1 MPTAS
6 WNQLERS
13 IEQLHAAARAP
24 HAGRG
29 GYRLLLA
36 EATSAL
42 DAAGGAAWRR
52 GASGRPEPIVQNLPQ
67 DGVEGD
73 WSARLALVERA
84 LGGASE
90 TLVGDAFARDAG
102 EYDLLVC
109 PVDHPATEPATAS
122 APSSKATAVI
132 ELWMPRGATPPV
144 RQGWLDF
151 VAALADVAADF
162 HARDELR
169 KLRGAATLN
178 SQAVDVLRRTSNAT
192 TLAAAAFEAANEGRR
207 VLGCDRVSVLVR
219 KGRRWRLAAVSGVDS
234 PARRTDFARNVELLA
249 DQVARWGEPLER
261 ASQGDGGEEPELP
274 PQLAE
279 ALDRHV
285 DHSHARGIA
294 CAPIQL
300 TEAPDGDALRSRRAT
315 FDLVLITE
323 RFEAGPSLRQALV
336 ELGELCAPAIARAR
350 TLDRFPLRG
359 ALRWSNRLAALREP
373 ARAFKLLLIAAAIA
387 VVPAALVYIPA
398 PLTIE
403 APAHLAAAVE
413 RDVFASAS
421 GSVAEVRVTHGQI
434 VNESDVLVV
443 LNDPELALALQETRG
458 QIDAARKRL
467 AAIAVT
473 RTDRNLREET
483 TVDRLPL
490 AAEQRELEEKLASLE
505 GERTLLESR
514 RDALT
519 LRSPRAGQ
527 VLTRD
532 VERLLESRPV
542 ERGQS
547 LLTIADTAAGWE
559 LIADVPQ
566 RRVGALLDAQRDA
579 AAAKSQVGVT
589 YRLAGDV
596 EATYPGHV
604 IAVSSAAPIEPQGLR
619 DEAPPVEV
627 RIAVDG
633 EPPAA
638 ARPGMTAAVRIDCGT
653 RPLGYVWLHDVGA
666 TLYRWAT
673 F

>member
-13 IEQLHAAARAP
+13 IEQLHAAARTPVA
-24 HAGRG
+24 AREF
-29 GYRLLLA
+29 YRLLIA

-90 TLVGDAFARDAG
+90 TVVSDAG

-109 PVDHPATEPATAS
+109 PVEHPAAEPATAS
-122 APSSKATAVI
+122 APASKATAVI
-132 ELWMPRGATPPV
+132 ELWMPRGAAPPV

-151 VAALADVAADF
+151 VVALADVAADF

-169 KLRGAATLN
+169 RLRGAATLN

-285 DHSHARGIA
+285 DHAHTRGIA
-294 CAPIQL
+294 CAPIQW
-300 TEAPDGDALRSRRAT
+300 TETTDGEAPAPRSRRAK
-315 FDLVLITE
+315 FDLVLIAE
-323 RFEAGPSLRQALV
+323 RFDAGPPLRQALV

-359 ALRWSNRLAALREP
+359 ALRWTNRLAALREP
-373 ARAFKLLLIAAAIA
+373 ARALKLLLIVGAIA
-387 VVPAALVYIPA
+387 AVPAALYYIPA

-403 APAHLAAAVE
+403 APAHMAAAVE

-421 GSVAEVRVTHGQI
+421 GSVAEVRVAHGQM
-434 VNESDVLVV
+434 VNEGDVLVV
-443 LNDPELALALQETRG
+443 LNDPELSLALQETRG

-467 AAIAVT
+467 AALAVT

-483 TVDRLPL
+483 TIDRLPL

-505 GERTLLESR
+505 NERKLLESR

-519 LRSPRAGQ
+519 LRAPHAGQ

-579 AAAKSQVGVT
+579 AAANSQVEVT

-604 IAVSSAAPIEPQGLR
+604 VAVSSAAPIEPQGLR
-619 DEAPPVEV
+619 DEPAPVEV
-627 RIAVDG
+627 RIAIDG
-633 EPPAA
+633 APPAA
-638 ARPGMTAAVRIDCGT
+638 ARPGMTATVRIDCGT
-653 RPLGYVWLHDVGA
+653 RSLGYVWLHDVGA